1 MSEAQGPGPTQSPE
15 LIRLGSRASRIAP
28 GLEGGLARWPWWLI
42 VTILLGLIILLQ
54 ILTDGQN
61 RSAFMAVT
69 GFNEGFPEFLA
80 QGIAITLR
88 VTFFAYLLAVVIGLI
103 VGLMRVSSN
112 VILLNLAS
120 FYVEIVR
127 GIPILVLLMY
137 VAFVLVPFVADLVGI
152 RTRDF
157 PQELRVIFALAF
169 AYGAFESEVFRAGI
183 QSIEKGQMEAA
194 RALGMSYF
202 QAMRHIIIPQAV
214 RRILPA
220 LGNDFIA
227 MLKDSS
233 LVSAL
238 GVEDITQ
245 KAKLYAASTFL
256 FFQTYTIL
264 AFIYL
269 FMTILLSRGVRYL
282 ETRMS
287 VYRR

>member
-1 MSEAQGPGPTQSPE
+1 MQSTDGSLAKRGPLLAPQGMDK
-15 LIRLGSRASRIAP
+15 
-28 GLEGGLARWPWWLI
+28 WPWWLL
-42 VTILLGLIILLQ
+42 VALLLGLMIVYQ
-54 ILTDGQN
+54 ILTNQQMGA
-61 RSAFMAVT
+61 AFRAVSVGLGT
-69 GFNEGFPEFLA
+69 T
-80 QGIAITLR
+80 IR
-88 VTFFAYLLAVVIGLI
+88 VTLLAYGLAVLIGLF
-103 VGLMRVSSN
+103 VGLARVSAN
-112 VILLNLAS
+112 PVINNIAS

-137 VAFVLVPFVADLVGI
+137 IAFVAVPFGVDGLNVLGEWLLVNLGFGQALVDLTV
-152 RTRDF
+152 RDF
-157 PQELRVIFALAF
+157 PNEWRVVVALAF

-194 RALGMSYF
+194 RALGMNYF
-202 QAMRHIIIPQAV
+202 QAMRHIILPQAV

-256 FFQTYTIL
+256 FFQTYSIL

-269 FMTILLSRGVRYL
+269 IMTVLLSRVVRWL

-287 VYRR
+287 IYRR